1 MKPTYKD
8 DLIKGRERRKPCLD
22 GAASLSKCNLL
33 FALTRKFDGLVADY
47 VEVANVVVKSK
58 FS

>member
-33 FALTRKFDGLVADY
+33 FADY